1 LEIRDLCCSSKVI
14 LVIKL
19 SKDEGGGGSGTHGK
33 EIEMHA
39 ELLRRNFRE
48 RNYWEFLGVG
58 GKLMFQRVF
67 KK

>member
-33 EIEMHA
+33 EREMHT

-48 RNYWEFLGVG
+48 RNYWEFLGVD
-58 GKLMFQRVF
+58 GKLIFQRVF

>member
-1 LEIRDLCCSSKVI
+1 MI

-33 EIEMHA
+33 EREMHT

-48 RNYWEFLGVG
+48 RNYWEFLGVD
-58 GKLMFQRVF
+58 GKLIFQRVF